1 MRLAELPGHDH
12 EGGQKDAPP
21 QAASPIAAV
30 SGFTPVIGSE
40 VESEGLIRD
49 WTSSA
54 RALTLT
60 LATTAAAQNAVPMQS
75 TPLDPANLDR
85 SVSACTD
92 FYQFANG
99 GWVKR
104 NPVPPAY
111 STWGSFAELQE
122 NNQGNLLTILRAAS
136 ANGDAQAS
144 EDLRK
149 LGVFYSSCMD
159 SAAAER
165 VGAQPIKAELD
176 RIDAITNRAQLEA
189 EIARLHSREVPALF
203 AFGAQQDAK
212 NSTSVI
218 AGIRQGGLSLPD
230 RDYYLNNDKRYADIR
245 ANYTDHVARM
255 LQLLGESAPQATAD
269 ARNVVTIETG
279 LAKPAMTRVQ
289 MRDPNATYHR
299 MTSAEL
305 AQLAPGF
312 NWTSLFAG
320 EGRGDISTVNV
331 QNPNFLRAV
340 DTLLTSVPV
349 DAWKAYLRW
358 HLVDAAAPSL
368 SSAFVNED
376 FRFSSTLSGAKEM
389 LPRDKRC
396 TRATDAGLRD
406 ALGQA
411 YVARYFTPQAKQRA
425 LEMVRNLESV
435 FHDRL
440 QTLGWMSDTTKAQAA
455 TKLAAFTN
463 KIGYPDKWRD
473 YSTLTI
479 KPGHFLNNQVAV
491 REYERRRTLSRIG
504 QPLDRTEWGMTPP
517 TVNAYYNPSMNEIVF
532 PAGIMQPPFFDPKA
546 DDAVNYGGMGA
557 VIGHEMTHGFDDQG
571 AQFDPQGN
579 LRNWW
584 SSSDL
589 AKFKTG
595 TGLVASQF
603 DSYTVLDSLHVN
615 GKLTLGENLADLG
628 GLSISYA
635 ALEKALAEKGRPPL
649 IDGFTPEQRFFLAWA
664 QIWRQNITPE
674 AARVRINTDPHAPG
688 QWRTNGPLS
697 NLPQFAAAFGCKPG
711 DPMVRPD
718 SVRPVIW

>member
-1 MRLAELPGHDH
+1 MRLVLR
-12 EGGQKDAPP
+12 
-21 QAASPIAAV
+21 
-30 SGFTPVIGSE
+30 T
-40 VESEGLIRD
+40 L
-49 WTSSA
+49 
-54 RALTLT
+54 ALTLG
-60 LATTAAAQNAVPMQS
+60 LATSAAAQGAVPMQS

-99 GWVKR
+99 GWVR
-104 NPVPPAY
+104 THPVPPAY
-111 STWGSFAELQE
+111 SVWGSFAELGE
-122 NNQGNLLTILRAAS
+122 NNQSNLLTILRSAA
-136 ANGDAQAS
+136 ANGNAQAS
-144 EDLRK
+144 ADVRK

-159 SAAAER
+159 SVGAER
-165 VGAQPIKAELD
+165 AGAQPLKAELD
-176 RIDAITNRAQLEA
+176 RIDALKNRAQLEA
-189 EIARLHSREVPALF
+189 EIARLHSRGVSLLF
-203 AFGAQQDAK
+203 GFSAQQDLK

-218 AGIRQGGLSLPD
+218 AGVGQGGLSLPD
-230 RDYYLNNDKRYADIR
+230 RDYYLNAEKRYVDIR
-245 ANYTDHVARM
+245 ANYADHVARM
-255 LQLLGESAPQATAD
+255 FQLLGENASHATAD
-269 ARNVVTIETG
+269 AQKVIAIETA

-289 MRDPNATYHR
+289 MRDPNANYHR

-305 AQLAPGF
+305 ARLAPGF
-312 NWTSLFAG
+312 NWPTFFSG
-320 EGRGDISTVNV
+320 EGRADISTINV
-331 QNPNFLRAV
+331 QNPEFLKTA
-340 DTLLTSVPV
+340 DSMLGSVPL
-349 DAWKAYLRW
+349 DDWKAYLRW
-358 HLVDAAAPSL
+358 HLLDAAAGSL

-376 FRFSSTLSGAKEM
+376 FRFGSTLSGAKEM

-396 TRATDAGLRD
+396 ARATDAGLRD
-406 ALGQA
+406 ALGKA
-411 YVARYFTPQAKQRA
+411 YVAQYFTPQAKQRA

-440 QTLGWMSDTTKAQAA
+440 QTLGWMSDTTKVQA
-455 TKLAAFTN
+455 TGKLAAFTN

-504 QPLDRTEWGMTPP
+504 QPVDRAEWGMTPP

-571 AQFDPQGN
+571 AQFDAQGN

-584 SSSDL
+584 GASDL
-589 AKFKTG
+589 EKFKRG
-595 TGLVASQF
+595 TGLVSSQF
-603 DSYTVLDSLHVN
+603 DGYTVLDSVHLN

-635 ALEKALAEKGRPPL
+635 AMEKALAEKGRRPL

-674 AARVRINTDPHAPG
+674 AQRVRINTDPHSPG
-688 QWRTNGPLS
+688 QWRTNGPVS
-697 NLPQFAAAFGCKPG
+697 NLPQFAAAFGCKAG

-718 SVRPVIW
+718 SVRPDIW

>member
-1 MRLAELPGHDH
+1 MRQVLRAL
-12 EGGQKDAPP
+12 
-21 QAASPIAAV
+21 
-30 SGFTPVIGSE
+30 
-40 VESEGLIRD
+40 
-49 WTSSA
+49 
-54 RALTLT
+54 ALTLG
-60 LATTAAAQNAVPMQS
+60 LATSAAAQNAVPIQS
-75 TPLDPANLDR
+75 VPLDPANLDR

-99 GWVKR
+99 GWVKN
-104 NPVPPAY
+104 NPVPAAF
-111 STWGSFAELQE
+111 SRWGSFDQLAE
-122 NNQGNLLTILRAAS
+122 NNQGNLFTILSKAAATGNS
-136 ANGDAQAS
+136 QANA
-144 EDLRK
+144 DLRK
-149 LGVFYSSCMD
+149 LGTFYSSCMD
-159 SAAAER
+159 SVGAER
-165 VGAQPIKAELD
+165 AGAQPIKAELD
-176 RIDAITNRAQLEA
+176 RIDAIKNRAQLEA
-189 EIARLHSREVPALF
+189 EIARLHFRGVPLLF
-203 AFGAQQDAK
+203 GFNAQQDFK

-218 AGIRQGGLSLPD
+218 AGIGQGGLSLPD
-230 RDYYLNNDKRYADIR
+230 RDYYLNADKRYVDIR
-245 ANYTDHVARM
+245 ANYVDHVARM
-255 LQLLGESAPQATAD
+255 LQLVGESSSQAAAD
-269 ARNVVTIETG
+269 AQKVMAIETG

-289 MRDPNATYHR
+289 MRDPNALYHK

-312 NWTSLFAG
+312 NWPTFFSG
-320 EGRGDISTVNV
+320 EGRADISTINV
-331 QNPNFLRAV
+331 SNPEFLKAA
-340 DTLLTSVPV
+340 DAMLSSVPL
-349 DAWKAYLRW
+349 DDWKAYLRW
-358 HLVDAAAPSL
+358 HLVDAAAGSL

-376 FRFSSTLSGAKEM
+376 FRFGSTLSGAKEM
-389 LPRDKRC
+389 LPRNKRC

-411 YVARYFTPQAKQRA
+411 YVAQYFTPQAKQRA

-440 QTLGWMSDTTKAQAA
+440 QTLGWMSDTTKAQA
-455 TKLAAFTN
+455 TGKLAAFTN

-479 KPGHFLNNQVAV
+479 KPGHFLENQVAV
-491 REYERRRTLSRIG
+491 REYERRRTLSKIG
-504 QPLDRTEWGMTPP
+504 QPVDRTEWGMTPP

-571 AQFDPQGN
+571 AQFDAQGN

-584 SSSDL
+584 GASDL
-589 AKFKTG
+589 EKFKRG

-603 DSYTVLDSLHVN
+603 DGYTVLDSVHLN

-628 GLSISYA
+628 GLSVSYA

-674 AARVRINTDPHAPG
+674 AQRVRINTDPHSPG
-688 QWRTNGPLS
+688 QWRTNGPVS
-697 NLPQFAAAFGCKPG
+697 NMPQFAAAFGCKAG

>member
-1 MRLAELPGHDH
+1 MR
-12 EGGQKDAPP
+12 Q
-21 QAASPIAAV
+21 V
-30 SGFTPVIGSE
+30 F
-40 VESEGLIRD
+40 
-49 WTSSA
+49 
-54 RALTLT
+54 RALAITLG
-60 LATTAAAQNAVPMQS
+60 LATSAAAQTAVPIQT

-104 NPVPPAY
+104 NPVPAAY
-111 STWGSFAELQE
+111 SRWGSFDQLQE
-122 NNQGNLLTILRAAS
+122 NNQSNLLTILRGAS
-136 ANGDAQAS
+136 ASGNAQAS

-149 LGVFYSSCMD
+149 LAVFYTSCMD
-159 SAAAER
+159 SAGAER
-165 VGAQPIKAELD
+165 AGAQPIKAELD
-176 RIDAITNRAQLEA
+176 RIDAIKNRAQLEA
-189 EIARLHSREVPALF
+189 EVARLHSRGVPLLF
-203 AFGAQQDAK
+203 GFGAQQDFK

-218 AGIRQGGLSLPD
+218 AGVTQGGLSLPD
-230 RDYYLNNDKRYADIR
+230 RDYYLNTEKRYVDIR
-245 ANYTDHVARM
+245 GNYVDHVGRM
-255 LQLLGESAPQATAD
+255 LQLQGESASHATAD
-269 ARNVVTIETG
+269 AQKVIAIETA

-289 MRDPNATYHR
+289 MRDPNALYHR
-299 MTSAEL
+299 MTAAEL

-312 NWTSLFAG
+312 SWPTFFSE
-320 EGRGDISTVNV
+320 EGRADISTINV
-331 QNPNFLRAV
+331 QNPEFLKTA
-340 DTLLTSVPV
+340 DAMLSSVPL
-349 DAWKAYLRW
+349 DDWKAYLRW
-358 HLVDAAAPSL
+358 HLLDAAAGSL
-368 SSAFVNED
+368 NSAFVNED
-376 FRFSSTLSGAKEM
+376 FRFGSTLSGAKEM

-396 TRATDAGLRD
+396 ARATDNGLRD

-411 YVARYFTPQAKQRA
+411 YVAQYFTPQAKQRA

-440 QTLGWMSDTTKAQAA
+440 QTLGWMSDTTKVQA
-455 TKLAAFTN
+455 TGKLAAFTN

-491 REYERRRTLSRIG
+491 REYERRRTMSRIG
-504 QPLDRTEWGMTPP
+504 QPVDRAEWGMTPP

-557 VIGHEMTHGFDDQG
+557 VIGHEKFD
-571 AQFDPQGN
+571 AQGN

-584 SSSDL
+584 GASDL
-589 AKFKTG
+589 EKFKRG

-603 DSYTVLDSLHVN
+603 DGYTVLDSVHVN

-628 GLSISYA
+628 GLSVSYA
-635 ALEKALAEKGRPPL
+635 ALEKALAAKGRPAL

-664 QIWRQNITPE
+664 QIWRQNINPE
-674 AARVRINTDPHAPG
+674 AQRVRINTDPHSPG
-688 QWRTNGPLS
+688 QWRTNGPVS

>member
-1 MRLAELPGHDH
+1 MRLLLP
-12 EGGQKDAPP
+12 A
-21 QAASPIAAV
+21 
-30 SGFTPVIGSE
+30 
-40 VESEGLIRD
+40 L
-49 WTSSA
+49 
-54 RALTLT
+54 ALTFA
-60 LATTAAAQNAVPMQS
+60 LATSATAQNAVPMQS
-75 TPLDPANLDR
+75 KPLDPANLDR

-99 GWVKR
+99 GWISR
-104 NPVPPAY
+104 NPIPAAF
-111 STWGSFAELQE
+111 SVWGSFAELQE
-122 NNQGNLLTILRAAS
+122 NNQGNLLTILRAAAAS
-136 ANGDAQAS
+136 GNPQANA
-144 EDLRK
+144 DLRK

-159 SAAAER
+159 SVGAER
-165 VGAQPIKAELD
+165 AGAQPIKAELD
-176 RIDAITNRAQLEA
+176 RIAAINNRAGVEA
-189 EIARLHSREVPALF
+189 EVARLHARGIPLLF
-203 AFGAQQDAK
+203 NFGAQQDLK
-212 NSTSVI
+212 NSTAVI
-218 AGIRQGGLSLPD
+218 AGLSQGGLSLPD

-255 LQLLGESAPQATAD
+255 FQLIGEPASQATAD
-269 ARNVVTIETG
+269 AQKVLAIETA
-279 LAKPAMTRVQ
+279 LATPSMTRVQ
-289 MRDPNATYHR
+289 RRDPNANYHR

-312 NWTSLFAG
+312 NWSSFFAG
-320 EGRGDISTVNV
+320 EGRADISTINV
-331 QNPNFLRAV
+331 QNPAFVKAA
-340 DTLLTSVPV
+340 DSMLTSTPL
-349 DAWKAYLRW
+349 DSWKAYLRW
-358 HLVDAAAPSL
+358 KVLDATAQSL

-376 FRFSSTLSGAKEM
+376 FRFSSTLSGTKEM
-389 LPRDKRC
+389 LPREKRC
-396 TRATDAGLRD
+396 ARATDQGLRD

-411 YVARYFTPQAKQRA
+411 YVSQYFTPQAKQRA

-435 FHDRL
+435 FRDRL
-440 QTLGWMSDTTKAQAA
+440 QTLGWMSDTTKTQATA
-455 TKLAAFTN
+455 KLAAFTN

-479 KPGHFLNNQVAV
+479 KPGHFLDNQLAV
-491 REYERRRTLSRIG
+491 QQYERRRTLSRIG
-504 QPLDRTEWGMTPP
+504 QPVDRTEWGMTPP

-532 PAGIMQPPFFDPKA
+532 PAGILQPPFFDPNA

-571 AQFDPQGN
+571 AQFDAQGN

-584 SSSDL
+584 GASDL
-589 AKFKTG
+589 DKFKKG

-603 DSYTVLDSLHVN
+603 DAYTVLDSVHVN

-628 GLSISYA
+628 GLSVAYA

-674 AARVRINTDPHAPG
+674 ALRVRINTDPHSPG
-688 QWRTNGPLS
+688 RWRTNGPLS

>member
-1 MRLAELPGHDH
+1 MRLLLP
-12 EGGQKDAPP
+12 A
-21 QAASPIAAV
+21 
-30 SGFTPVIGSE
+30 
-40 VESEGLIRD
+40 L
-49 WTSSA
+49 
-54 RALTLT
+54 ALTFA
-60 LATTAAAQNAVPMQS
+60 LATSATAQNAVPMQS
-75 TPLDPANLDR
+75 QPLDPANLDR

-99 GWVKR
+99 GWISR
-104 NPVPPAY
+104 NPIPAAF
-111 STWGSFAELQE
+111 SVWGSFAELQE
-122 NNQGNLLTILRAAS
+122 NNQGNLLTILRAAAAS
-136 ANGDAQAS
+136 GNPQANA
-144 EDLRK
+144 DLRK

-159 SAAAER
+159 SVGAER
-165 VGAQPIKAELD
+165 AGAQPIKAELD
-176 RIDAITNRAQLEA
+176 RIAAINNRAGVEA
-189 EIARLHSREVPALF
+189 EVARLHARAIPLLF
-203 AFGAQQDAK
+203 NFGAQQDLK

-218 AGIRQGGLSLPD
+218 AGLSQGGLSLPD

-255 LQLLGESAPQATAD
+255 FQLIGEPASQATAD
-269 ARNVVTIETG
+269 AQKVLAIETA
-279 LAKPAMTRVQ
+279 LATPSMTRVQ
-289 MRDPNATYHR
+289 RRDPNANYHR

-312 NWTSLFAG
+312 NWSSFFAG
-320 EGRGDISTVNV
+320 EGRADISTINV
-331 QNPNFLRAV
+331 QNPAFVKAA
-340 DTLLTSVPV
+340 DSMLTSTPL
-349 DAWKAYLRW
+349 DSWKAYLRW
-358 HLVDAAAPSL
+358 KVLDATAQSL

-376 FRFSSTLSGAKEM
+376 FRFSSTLSGTKEM
-389 LPRDKRC
+389 LPREKRC
-396 TRATDAGLRD
+396 ARATDQGLRD

-411 YVARYFTPQAKQRA
+411 YVSQYFTPQAKQRA

-435 FHDRL
+435 FRDRL
-440 QTLGWMSDTTKAQAA
+440 QTLGWMSDTTKTQATA
-455 TKLAAFTN
+455 KLAAFTN

-479 KPGHFLNNQVAV
+479 KPGHFLDNQLAV
-491 REYERRRTLSRIG
+491 QQYERRRTLSRIG
-504 QPLDRTEWGMTPP
+504 QPVDRTEWGMTPP

-532 PAGIMQPPFFDPKA
+532 PAGILQPPFFDPNA

-571 AQFDPQGN
+571 AQFDAQGN

-584 SSSDL
+584 GASDL
-589 AKFKTG
+589 DKFKKG

-603 DSYTVLDSLHVN
+603 DAYTVLDSVHVN

-628 GLSISYA
+628 GLSVAYA

-674 AARVRINTDPHAPG
+674 ALRVRINTDPHSPG
-688 QWRTNGPLS
+688 RWRTNGPLS

>member
-1 MRLAELPGHDH
+1 MRQVL
-12 EGGQKDAPP
+12 
-21 QAASPIAAV
+21 
-30 SGFTPVIGSE
+30 
-40 VESEGLIRD
+40 
-49 WTSSA
+49 
-54 RALTLT
+54 RALAITLG
-60 LATTAAAQNAVPMQS
+60 LATSAAAQTAVPIQT

-104 NPVPPAY
+104 NPVPAAF
-111 STWGSFAELQE
+111 SRWGSFDQLQE
-122 NNQGNLLTILRAAS
+122 NNQSNLLTILRSAAAS
-136 ANGDAQAS
+136 GNTQAS

-159 SAAAER
+159 STGAER
-165 VGAQPIKAELD
+165 AGAQPIKAELD
-176 RIDAITNRAQLEA
+176 RIDAIRNRAQLEA
-189 EIARLHSREVPALF
+189 EVARLHFRGVPLLF
-203 AFGAQQDAK
+203 GLGAQQDYK

-218 AGIRQGGLSLPD
+218 AGLNQGGLSLPD
-230 RDYYLNNDKRYADIR
+230 RDYYLNTEKRYVDIR
-245 ANYTDHVARM
+245 ANYVDHVGRM
-255 LQLLGESAPQATAD
+255 LQLLGETASQATAD
-269 ARNVVTIETG
+269 AQKVVAIETA

-289 MRDPNATYHR
+289 MRDPNALYHR
-299 MTSAEL
+299 MTAAEL

-312 NWTSLFAG
+312 NWPTFFSA
-320 EGRGDISTVNV
+320 EGRADISAINV
-331 QNPNFLRAV
+331 QNPDFLKAA
-340 DTLLTSVPV
+340 DAMLSSVPL
-349 DAWKAYLRW
+349 DDWKAYLRW
-358 HLVDAAAPSL
+358 HVLDASAGSL

-376 FRFSSTLSGAKEM
+376 FRFGSTLSGAKEM

-396 TRATDAGLRD
+396 ARATDNGLRD

-411 YVARYFTPQAKQRA
+411 YVAQYFTPQAKQRA

-440 QTLGWMSDTTKAQAA
+440 QTLGWMSDTTKVQA
-455 TKLAAFTN
+455 TGKLAAFTN

-479 KPGHFLNNQVAV
+479 KPGHFLDNQVAV

-504 QPLDRTEWGMTPP
+504 QPVDRTEWGMTPP
-517 TVNAYYNPSMNEIVF
+517 TVNAYYSPSMNEIVF

-571 AQFDPQGN
+571 AQFDAQGN

-584 SSSDL
+584 GASDL
-589 AKFKTG
+589 EKFKRG

-603 DSYTVLDSLHVN
+603 DGYTVLDSVHVN

-628 GLSISYA
+628 GLSVSYA

-674 AARVRINTDPHAPG
+674 AQRVRINTDPHAPG
-688 QWRTNGPLS
+688 QWRTNGPVS

>member
-1 MRLAELPGHDH
+1 MR
-12 EGGQKDAPP
+12 
-21 QAASPIAAV
+21 
-30 SGFTPVIGSE
+30 PV
-40 VESEGLIRD
+40 LR
-49 WTSSA
+49 A
-54 RALTLT
+54 LALTLG
-60 LATTAAAQNAVPMQS
+60 LATSAAAQTAVPIQT

-104 NPVPPAY
+104 NPVPAAY
-111 STWGSFAELQE
+111 SRWGSFDQLQE
-122 NNQGNLLTILRAAS
+122 NNQSNLLTILRSAS
-136 ANGDAQAS
+136 ANGNAQAS

-159 SAAAER
+159 SAGAER
-165 VGAQPIKAELD
+165 DGAEPIKAELG
-176 RIDAITNRAQLEA
+176 RIDALRNRAQLEA
-189 EIARLHSREVPALF
+189 EIARLHGRGVPLLF
-203 AFGAQQDAK
+203 GFGAQQDFK

-218 AGIRQGGLSLPD
+218 AGLTQGGLSLPD
-230 RDYYLNNDKRYADIR
+230 RDYYLNTDKRYVDIR
-245 ANYTDHVARM
+245 TNYVDHVGRM
-255 LQLLGESAPQATAD
+255 AQLLGESPSQAAAD
-269 ARNVVTIETG
+269 AQKVIAIETA

-289 MRDPNATYHR
+289 MRDPNALYHR

-312 NWTSLFAG
+312 SWPTFFSA
-320 EGRGDISTVNV
+320 EGRADISTINV
-331 QNPNFLRAV
+331 QNPEFLKTA
-340 DTLLTSVPV
+340 DAILTSVPL
-349 DAWKAYLRW
+349 DDWKAYLRW
-358 HLVDAAAPSL
+358 HLLDATAGSL

-376 FRFSSTLSGAKEM
+376 FRFGSTLSGAKEM

-396 TRATDAGLRD
+396 ARATDAGLRD

-411 YVARYFTPQAKQRA
+411 YVAQYFTPQAKQRA

-440 QTLGWMSDTTKAQAA
+440 QTLGWMSDTTKVQA
-455 TKLAAFTN
+455 TGKLAAFTN

-491 REYERRRTLSRIG
+491 RQYERRRTLSRIG
-504 QPLDRTEWGMTPP
+504 QPVDRAEWGMTPP
-517 TVNAYYNPSMNEIVF
+517 TVNAYYSPSMNEIVF

-571 AQFDPQGN
+571 AQFDAQGN

-584 SSSDL
+584 GASDL
-589 AKFKTG
+589 EKFKRG
-595 TGLVASQF
+595 TGLVSSQF
-603 DSYTVLDSLHVN
+603 DGYTVLDSVHVN

-628 GLSISYA
+628 GLSVSYA
-635 ALEKALAEKGRPPL
+635 ALEKALAAKGRPPL

-664 QIWRQNITPE
+664 QIWRQNINPE
-674 AARVRINTDPHAPG
+674 AQRVRINTDPHAPG
-688 QWRTNGPLS
+688 QWRTNGPVS

-711 DPMVRPD
+711 DPMVRAD

>member
-1 MRLAELPGHDH
+1 MRFVL
-12 EGGQKDAPP
+12 
-21 QAASPIAAV
+21 
-30 SGFTPVIGSE
+30 
-40 VESEGLIRD
+40 
-49 WTSSA
+49 
-54 RALTLT
+54 RALALT
-60 LATTAAAQNAVPMQS
+60 FALANSATAQNAVPMQ
-75 TPLDPANLDR
+75 TKPLDPANLDR

-99 GWVKR
+99 GWIKR
-104 NPVPPAY
+104 NPIPAAY
-111 STWGSFAELQE
+111 SRWGSFDQLQE
-122 NNQGNLLTILRAAS
+122 GNQSNLLTILKAAA
-136 ANGDAQAS
+136 ANGNSQANA
-144 EDLRK
+144 DIRK
-149 LGVFYSSCMD
+149 LSVFYSSCMD
-159 SAAAER
+159 SVGAER
-165 VGAQPIKAELD
+165 AGFQPIKPELD
-176 RIDAITNRAQLEA
+176 RINAIRNRRQLEG
-189 EIARLHSREVPALF
+189 EIARLHARGVPLLF
-203 AFGAQQDAK
+203 GFGAQQDFK
-212 NSTSVI
+212 NSSSII
-218 AGIRQGGLSLPD
+218 AGINQGGLSLPD
-230 RDYYLNNDKRYADIR
+230 RDYYLNPDKRYADIR
-245 ANYTDHVARM
+245 TNYVDHVGRM
-255 LQLLGESAPQATAD
+255 FQLLGESAAQASAD
-269 ARNVVTIETG
+269 AQKVMDIETA

-289 MRDPNATYHR
+289 MRDPNANYHK
-299 MTSAEL
+299 MTSIEL

-312 NWTSLFAG
+312 NWPNFFSG
-320 EGRGDISTVNV
+320 EGRADISTINI
-331 QNPNFLRAV
+331 QNPEFLKAV
-340 DTLLTSVPV
+340 DAMLTSTAVE
-349 DAWKAYLRW
+349 DWKAYLRW
-358 HLVDAAAPSL
+358 HLLDAAAQSL

-411 YVARYFTPQAKQRA
+411 YVAQYFTPQAKARA

-440 QTLGWMSDTTKAQAA
+440 QTLGWMTDTTKAQATA
-455 TKLAAFTN
+455 KLAAFTN

-479 KPGHFLNNQVAV
+479 KSGHFLENQIAV
-491 REYERRRTLSRIG
+491 RQYERRRTLSKIG
-504 QPLDRTEWGMTPP
+504 QPVDRTEWGMTPP

-532 PAGIMQPPFFDPKA
+532 PAGIMQPPFFDPNA

-628 GLSISYA
+628 GLSIAYA
-635 ALEKALAEKGRPPL
+635 ALEKALAEKGRPPD

-674 AARVRINTDPHAPG
+674 AQRVRINTDPHSPG
-688 QWRTNGPLS
+688 QWRANGPLS
-697 NLPQFAAAFGCKPG
+697 NMPQFAAAFGCKSG

-718 SVRPVIW
+718 SLRPVIW

>member
-1 MRLAELPGHDH
+1 MRL
-12 EGGQKDAPP
+12 
-21 QAASPIAAV
+21 V
-30 SGFTPVIGSE
+30 F
-40 VESEGLIRD
+40 
-49 WTSSA
+49 
-54 RALTLT
+54 RALALVLA
-60 LATTAAAQNAVPMQS
+60 LATPAAAQTYAVPIQA

-85 SVSACTD
+85 TVSACTD

-99 GWVKR
+99 GWVRK
-104 NPVPPAY
+104 NPVPAAF
-111 STWGSFAELQE
+111 SRWGSFDQLAE
-122 NNQGNLLTILRAAS
+122 NNQGNLLTILRAAT
-136 ANGDAQAS
+136 AGGNAQAS
-144 EDLRK
+144 ADLRK
-149 LGVFYSSCMD
+149 LGIFYSSCMD
-159 SAAAER
+159 STGAER
-165 VGAQPIKAELD
+165 AGAQPVKAELD
-176 RIDAITNRAQLEA
+176 RIDAIKNRAQLEA
-189 EIARLHSREVPALF
+189 EVARLHARGVSNLF
-203 AFGAQQDAK
+203 GFGAQQDFK

-218 AGIRQGGLSLPD
+218 AGISQGGLSLPD
-230 RDYYLNNDKRYADIR
+230 RDYYLNTDKRYVDIR

-255 LQLLGESAPQATAD
+255 LQLLGESETQAKAD
-269 ARNVVTIETG
+269 AQKVIEIETA

-299 MTSAEL
+299 MTAAEV

-312 NWTSLFAG
+312 NWPSFYAA
-320 EGRGDISTVNV
+320 EGRADISTINV
-331 QNPNFLRAV
+331 QNPEFLKTA
-340 DTLLTSVPV
+340 DAILTSVPIA
-349 DAWKAYLRW
+349 DWKAYLRW

-376 FRFSSTLSGAKEM
+376 FRFGSTLSGAREM

-396 TRATDAGLRD
+396 ARATDAGLRD

-411 YVARYFTPQAKQRA
+411 YVAQYFTPQAKQRA

-440 QTLGWMSDTTKAQAA
+440 QTLGWMSDTTKVQAA
-455 TKLAAFTN
+455 GKLAAFTN

-479 KPGHFLNNQVAV
+479 TPGHFLNNQVAV
-491 REYERRRTLSRIG
+491 REYERRRTMARIG
-504 QPLDRTEWGMTPP
+504 QPVDRAEWGMTPP

-571 AQFDPQGN
+571 AQFDAQGN

-584 SSSDL
+584 GATDL
-589 AKFKTG
+589 EKFKKG

-603 DSYTVLDSLHVN
+603 DGYTVLDSVHVN

-635 ALEKALAEKGRPPL
+635 ALEKALAEKGRPQL

-674 AARVRINTDPHAPG
+674 AQRVRINTDPHSPG
-688 QWRTNGPLS
+688 RWRANGPVS
-697 NLPQFAAAFGCKPG
+697 NMSQFAAAFGCKSG

>member
-1 MRLAELPGHDH
+1 MRSVL
-12 EGGQKDAPP
+12 
-21 QAASPIAAV
+21 
-30 SGFTPVIGSE
+30 
-40 VESEGLIRD
+40 
-49 WTSSA
+49 
-54 RALTLT
+54 RALLLGVALT
-60 LATTAAAQNAVPMQS
+60 TSAAAQNAVPMQS
-75 TPLDPANLDR
+75 RPLDPANLDR

-104 NPVPPAY
+104 NPIPAAY
-111 STWGSFAELQE
+111 SRWGSFDQLQE
-122 NNQGNLLTILRAAS
+122 ANQSNLLTILRDAAAS
-136 ANGDAQAS
+136 GNPQAS
-144 EDLRK
+144 ADLRK
-149 LGVFYSSCMD
+149 LGTYYSTCMD
-159 SAAAER
+159 SVGAER
-165 VGAQPIKAELD
+165 AGIQPIKSELD
-176 RIDAITNRAQLEA
+176 RINAIRNRAQLEA
-189 EIARLHSREVPALF
+189 EIARLHYRGVPLLLG
-203 AFGAQQDAK
+203 FGAQQDFK

-218 AGIRQGGLSLPD
+218 AGITQGGLTLPD
-230 RDYYLNNDKRYADIR
+230 RDYYLNTEKRYVDIR
-245 ANYTDHVARM
+245 TNYVDHITRM
-255 LQLLGESAPQATAD
+255 LQLIGQTPAQAAAD
-269 ARNVVTIETG
+269 AQKVMSIETA

-289 MRDPNATYHR
+289 MRDPNANYHR
-299 MTSAEL
+299 MTAAEL

-312 NWTSLFAG
+312 AWPAFFTA
-320 EGRGDISTVNV
+320 EGRSDITTINV
-331 QNPNFLRAV
+331 QNPEFLKAA
-340 DTLLTSVPV
+340 DAMLTSVPL
-349 DAWKAYLRW
+349 DDWKAYLRW
-358 HLVDAAAPSL
+358 HLLDAAASGL
-368 SSAFVNED
+368 NSAIVNED
-376 FRFSSTLSGAKEM
+376 FRFASTLSGAKEM

-396 TRATDAGLRD
+396 TRATDQGLRD

-411 YVARYFTPQAKQRA
+411 YVAQYFTPEAKARA

-435 FHDRL
+435 FRDRL
-440 QTLGWMSDTTKAQAA
+440 QTLGWMTDTTKAQAQS
-455 TKLAAFTN
+455 KLAAFTN

-479 KPGHFLNNQVAV
+479 KPGHFLDNVAAV
-491 REYERRRTLSRIG
+491 REYERRRTLARIG

-571 AQFDPQGN
+571 SQFDAQGN

-584 SSSDL
+584 GASDL
-589 AKFKTG
+589 SKFKTG

-628 GLSISYA
+628 GLSVSYA

-674 AARVRINTDPHAPG
+674 AQRVRINTDPHSPG

-697 NLPQFAAAFGCKPG
+697 NMPQFAAAFGCKPG
-711 DPMVRPD
+711 DAMVRPD

>member
-1 MRLAELPGHDH
+1 MRPVLRALALVF
-12 EGGQKDAPP
+12 AV
-21 QAASPIAAV
+21 ASP
-30 SGFTPVIGSE
+30 
-40 VESEGLIRD
+40 
-49 WTSSA
+49 
-54 RALTLT
+54 
-60 LATTAAAQNAVPMQS
+60 AAAQVSAVPMQS

-99 GWVKR
+99 GWVKSH
-104 NPVPPAY
+104 PVPPAY
-111 STWGSFAELQE
+111 SVWGSFSELGE
-122 NNQGNLLTILRAAS
+122 NNQGNLLTILKKAAATGNS
-136 ANGDAQAS
+136 QAS
-144 EDLRK
+144 EDMRK

-159 SAAAER
+159 SVGAER
-165 VGAQPIKAELD
+165 AGAQPINPQLR
-176 RIDAITNRAQLEA
+176 RIAAIQNRAQVEA
-189 EIARLHSREVPALF
+189 EVARLHAQEVPVLF
-203 AFGAQQDAK
+203 GFGAQQDLK

-230 RDYYLNNDKRYADIR
+230 RDYYLNPDKRYVDIR
-245 ANYTDHVARM
+245 ANYTDHLTRTF
-255 LQLLGESAPQATAD
+255 QLLGESPSEAAAD
-269 ARNVVTIETG
+269 ARRVIGIETA
-279 LAKPAMTRVQ
+279 LAKPALTRVQ
-289 MRDPNATYHR
+289 MRDPNANYHR
-299 MTSAEL
+299 MTAAEL

-312 NWTSLFAG
+312 NWPSLFAG
-320 EGRGDISTVNV
+320 EGRSDISTLNI
-331 QNPNFLRAV
+331 QNPVFVKAV
-340 DTLLTSVPV
+340 DSLLSAAPI
-349 DAWKAYLRW
+349 DDWKAYLRW
-358 HLVDAAAPSL
+358 KVADAAAPSL

-376 FRFSSTLSGAKEM
+376 FRFASTLSGTKEM
-389 LPRDKRC
+389 LPREKRC
-396 TRATDAGLRD
+396 ARATDSGLRD

-411 YVARYFTPQAKQRA
+411 YVAQYFTPAAKQRA
-425 LEMVRNLESV
+425 LEMVRNLESI

-440 QTLGWMSDTTKAQAA
+440 QTLEWMTDTTKVQA
-455 TKLAAFTN
+455 TGKLAAFAN

-504 QPLDRTEWGMTPP
+504 QPVERAEWGMTPP

-571 AQFDPQGN
+571 SQFDAQGN

-584 SSSDL
+584 SASDL
-589 AKFKTG
+589 EKFKRG

-603 DSYTVLDSLHVN
+603 DSYTVLDSVHVN

-664 QIWRQNITPE
+664 QIWRQNINPE
-674 AARVRINTDPHAPG
+674 AQRVRINTDPHSPG
-688 QWRTNGPLS
+688 RWRTNGPIS
-697 NLPQFAAAFGCKPG
+697 NMPQFAAAFGCKAG